1 MEMTIKSMEDKWTI
15 KIIQKHAT
23 NIKDNPYSYGPFENI
38 LWAPAIYIHEVLF
51 IWFMDLRIA
60 ICIGQD
66 LLSNFK
72 DSHATSNYSQPKSMS
87 MVVWIM

>member
-1 MEMTIKSMEDKWTI
+1 
-15 KIIQKHAT
+15 
-23 NIKDNPYSYGPFENI
+23 